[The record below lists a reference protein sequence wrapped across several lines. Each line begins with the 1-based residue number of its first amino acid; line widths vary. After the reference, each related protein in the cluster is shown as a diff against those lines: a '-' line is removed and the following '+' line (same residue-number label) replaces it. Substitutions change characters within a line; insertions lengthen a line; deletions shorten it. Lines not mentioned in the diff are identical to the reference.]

1 MNEED
6 FGTSFED
13 SLAGWDAKPVRP
25 TVRRKG
31 TKTLRVS
38 NVDSAADSLFRAEEH
53 IGQAADNV
61 FHWKWVVICL
71 QNSLYTFALTV
82 AAGSNPHTVMKGDRV
97 VDFLGAVKLCS
108 GVKRFCH
115 SIPFEITRTQKNSV
129 LWLHKHLRNKFEH
142 FSPRNT
148 WWIGLSGLPNMCIDA
163 LEAIKFLALDGGNI
177 VYHTKAKE
185 KKIGR
190 SIRKSIKILRSSP
203 LYAQDG
209 IKEHPDLAKWK

>member
-1 MNEED
+1 MNKEDIGAFFEE
-6 FGTSFED
+6 G
-13 SLAGWDAKPVRP
+13 LAGWDSKPVKP

-31 TKTLRVS
+31 TRTLRGS

-53 IGQAADNV
+53 IGRAGDNV

-82 AAGSNPHTVMKGDRV
+82 AAGSNPHTVMKDGRV
-97 VDFLGAVKLCS
+97 VDFLRAVKSCS

-115 SIPFEITRTQKNSV
+115 SVPFEITRDQKNSV

-142 FSPRNT
+142 FSPRNA
-148 WWIGLSGLPNMCIDA
+148 WWIELSGLPNMCIDA

-185 KKIGR
+185 KRIGR
-190 SIRKSIKILRSSP
+190 SIKKSIEALRFSA
-203 LYAQDG
+203 LYARNG